1 MQEAMDKMKIDS
13 ISITARIFF
22 IEFIVVFG
30 FLLFVRSST
39 MGLAVLSMLFSPII
53 MLVFVFV
60 SLNYAAKYKSKI
72 IGLNLLLGVNIFLLA
87 ANLWQVH
94 GIVN

>member
-60 SLNYAAKYKSKI
+60 SLNYAAKYKYKI